1 MKIYEIQT
9 KQLLP
14 ISKSEAWDFLSN
26 PVNLQKIMPDDMG
39 FEIISG
45 ANQKMYT
52 GQIIQYNV
60 TPLPFFKTRWVTEI
74 THVEKPNF
82 FVDIQLSGP
91 YKLWH
96 HKHFIHE
103 VEGGVEIED
112 IVHFALPLG
121 WIGRLVK
128 PFLVQPKLDEIF
140 KAREQKMTEMFG
152 SLNQK

>member
-1 MKIYEIQT
+1 MKIYEIHT
-9 KQLLP
+9 KQKLP
-14 ISKSEAWDFLSN
+14 ITKKEAWDFLSN
-26 PVNLQKIMPDDMG
+26 PKNLQKIMPDEMG

-45 ANQKMYT
+45 ADDKMYT

-103 VEGGVEIED
+103 IDGGVEIED

-121 WIGRLVK
+121 WLGQMVK
-128 PFLVQPKLDEIF
+128 PLLVQPKLNEIF
-140 KAREQKMTEMFG
+140 KAREEKMTELFG
-152 SLNQK
+152 TLK